1 MYCYDTKPLLQFFD
15 QHLRRFDLDE
25 NTNYKVHYFV
35 MKRNSV
41 GKATLTMQYKLKRYS
56 DAVYPRK
63 FSFGDSFKC
72 DKYGSGTIVDTQPY
86 KDPLNKR
93 KYWNYTVK
101 FLGADGVDFLEIY
114 KVPADECFIALFPNS
129 NPHQLPENFV
139 LAEFKGTFEET
150 LADQKAGV
158 QAILRKL
165 DFQENYPEENQQW
178 QQFWESI
185 PMTISCIPK
194 EEVVPFSVPKQ
205 QLTASKPPKN
215 TLSLHVDDGV
225 RPVDVVTHSQMQPT
239 QRKRKCKVLEGLEER
254 MDALKQGD
262 FLVVD
267 LVPDH
272 SPWYT
277 LPFHLAE
284 HVTNQ
289 AALIMLLPPGR
300 TV

>member
-1 MYCYDTKPLLQFFD
+1 
-15 QHLRRFDLDE
+15 
-25 NTNYKVHYFV
+25 
-35 MKRNSV
+35 
-41 GKATLTMQYKLKRYS
+41 
-56 DAVYPRK
+56 
-63 FSFGDSFKC
+63 
-72 DKYGSGTIVDTQPY
+72 
-86 KDPLNKR
+86 
-93 KYWNYTVK
+93 
-101 FLGADGVDFLEIY
+101 
-114 KVPADECFIALFPNS
+114 
-129 NPHQLPENFV
+129 LPENFV

-215 TLSLHVDDGV
+215 TLSLHEDDGV
-225 RPVDVVTHSQMQPT
+225 RPVDVVTHSEMQPT

-277 LPFHLAE
+277 LPFLLAE
-284 HVTNQ
+284 IDADISDRDSTSPDCEFSVQIYRPNCSDTSDQ
-289 AALIMLLPPGR
+289 AKSLEKKFVKWQGSDRKYWKPTIQRGMVLS
-300 TV
+300 TVSLAHQSKKLTKKSMEFIKKYHLEASKSI